1 MNDKEIE
8 LYKDIL
14 GMNDEML
21 LINEINEKHEKY
33 LSAKL
38 EEYEISYTQFKTIMA
53 IAENSNI
60 SQKDLSA
67 LFDINESTVTRLI
80 AKIEDK
86 KIIKTTKNPNNKRR
100 KEIKLTKKGKDLLSE
115 IQLYESKWNKNFTSN
130 LKKDEIKELNRLLN
144 KAKTHRTRKT
154 IFGTNYQIK
163 RVEE

>member
-33 LSAKL
+33 LSGKL
-38 EEYEISYTQFKTIMA
+38 DEYEISYTQFKTIMA